1 MDIKESFNVD
11 DIKEVLCHP
20 AIYDSITDD
29 GCTLA
34 ESFEPPMNDEYQ
46 YIVGYVKGVP
56 IGVMVYHK
64 YRDGNECHV
73 QVLPEYRK
81 EYSKQ
86 FGQQSLE
93 FRGTAP
99 LYAQIPDLYKN
110 VLDFALLNNFKLIEK
125 IDDGY
130 IKNGV
135 KHLVNVLK
143 YKE

>member
-1 MDIKESFNVD
+1 MIIKETFNTEDIKD
-11 DIKEVLCHP
+11 VLCHP

-29 GCTLA
+29 NCKPV
-34 ESFEPPMNDEYQ
+34 EDFEPPITDDYR
-46 YIVGYVKGVP
+46 YIVGYVKGAP
-56 IGVMVYHK
+56 IAVMVYHT

-81 EYSKQ
+81 EYAKQ

-93 FRGTAP
+93 FRGTVP
-99 LYAQIPDLYKN
+99 LYAEIPSLYVN
-110 VLDFALLNNFKLIEK
+110 VLKFALLNNFEVIDI

-135 KHLVNVLK
+135 SHLVNVLK
-143 YKE
+143 YKG